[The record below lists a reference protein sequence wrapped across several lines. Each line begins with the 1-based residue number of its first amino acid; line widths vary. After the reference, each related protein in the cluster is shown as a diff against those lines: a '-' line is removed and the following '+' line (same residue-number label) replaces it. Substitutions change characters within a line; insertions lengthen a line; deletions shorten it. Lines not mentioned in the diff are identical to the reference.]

1 LIALTVPICYAMTG
15 STISDADPG
24 DLVSSSTEVDKK
36 LRVLILGLV
45 DHLINE
51 DERVTLTF

>member
-1 LIALTVPICYAMTG
+1 MTG

-36 LRVLILGLV
+36 LRALILGLV